1 MVSGIYYDKDEPE
14 MGVTTCE
21 GCQTELQVSRDPVS
35 GEMRAERVRK
45 EGVMSQTKSS
55 DDAGSLVPLIAH
67 LRKLRDKIHNAENI
81 SEDDKNVFRMACEV
95 PWPKDPGYAVRGLDD
110 VIKEKRQE
118 LSGLKKR

>member
-1 MVSGIYYDKDEPE
+1 
-14 MGVTTCE
+14 
-21 GCQTELQVSRDPVS
+21 
-35 GEMRAERVRK
+35 MRTERVKK

-81 SEDDKNVFRMACEV
+81 SKDDKNVFRMACEV
-95 PWPKDPGYAVRGLDD
+95 PWPKDPVYAVRCLDD
-110 VIKEKRQE
+110 VIKEKTQE